1 MVIIFEK
8 PWQSSEVVTDWER
21 GNKRGKKED
30 LRLRNCRRVSL
41 TSVPGKIVGRILL
54 ETKEC

>member
-21 GNKRGKKED
+21 VNKREKRK
-30 LRLRNCRRVSL
+30 
-41 TSVPGKIVGRILL
+41 T
-54 ETKEC
+54 